1 MKIPTT
7 IVTGFLGAGKT
18 SLIASLLKQSDMRL
32 GLLINEFGSVGMDG
46 AILADAD
53 GCDSC
58 PMIEL
63 ANGCICC
70 TIADDFVP
78 AMESLASL
86 DEPPHHVVIETS
98 GLALPQPLV
107 KAFDW
112 HSVRTR
118 FYVQGVVTVLDC
130 QELAGES
137 HTSSQAQLSQQ
148 DGIINHDKAMD
159 ELLTEQLH
167 HGDII
172 LMNKADCVTE
182 EQRDAIRMR
191 IRPFHHEAV
200 RVHETHHGKFPMSL
214 LLDEG
219 VHRVHDDDHHDHDH
233 HHHHDHDD
241 FSSVS
246 LQGGV
251 FASQDELE
259 QAVMNCMARH
269 SLYRLKGMVTIAGR
283 SLPMVVQAVGK
294 RVHCYHARGGHQ
306 NNGSSVVVAIGG
318 RALDGDAIGRTLGHD
333 FKPCT
338 S

>member
-18 SLIASLLKQSDMRL
+18 SLIASLLKQSDLRL
-32 GLLINEFGSVGMDG
+32 ALLINEFGSVGMDG
-46 AILADAD
+46 AILADEE
-53 GCDSC
+53 GCAC

-86 DEPPHHVVIETS
+86 EQPPHHVVIETS

-112 HSVRTR
+112 HGVRTR

-130 QELAGES
+130 DQLAHE
-137 HTSSQAQLSQQ
+137 SQAQLNQQ
-148 DGIINHDKAMD
+148 AGIINHDKGMD

-167 HGDII
+167 HADII

-182 EQRDAIRMR
+182 AERDAIRER
-191 IRPFHHEAV
+191 VRPFHHAAV

-214 LLDEG
+214 LLDETA
-219 VHRVHDDDHHDHDH
+219 HRVHDDDHHHDDH
-233 HHHHDHDD
+233 HHDDHDHDD

-246 LQGGV
+246 LRGGV

-269 SLYRLKGMVTIAGR
+269 SLYRLKGMVTIAGK

-294 RVHCYHARGGHQ
+294 RVHCYHARGHR
-306 NNGSSVVVAIGG
+306 NDGSSVVVAIGG
-318 RALDGDAIGRTLGHD
+318 RALDGDAIGHTLGHD